1 MWVCS
6 LHNSVHNAFATIHL
20 FRDCFSRNFKYR
32 LVQREWDILTVRI
45 VRYSPDQGYSATIC
59 QQANQNAPRV
69 PLCFICR
76 THHWLDFISIGR
88 WKWCAS
94 WCLTNEARRHPGS
107 ILVCFYG
114 VLKYTSFCLTLNHL
128 IIIGKY
134 FLYINGVHD
143 EKRPQFTDFVLLL
156 TKKLN

>member
-6 LHNSVHNAFATIHL
+6 LRNSVHNAFATIHL
-20 FRDCFSRNFKYR
+20 FRDCFACNFKYR

-76 THHWLDFISIGR
+76 THHWLDFISIGQ
-88 WKWCAS
+88 WKWCSS
-94 WCLTNEARRHPGS
+94 WCLTNEARGYPGS
-107 ILVCFYG
+107 ILVC
-114 VLKYTSFCLTLNHL
+114 
-128 IIIGKY
+128 
-134 FLYINGVHD
+134 
-143 EKRPQFTDFVLLL
+143 LL
-156 TKKLN
+156 TNRCWVPLVGRITYFANRENVPFKLDEPIFEVASKAISK